1 MFIQLF
7 VFPSVA
13 RRYGVL
19 TCLKAT
25 AIIFPVVTFLIPFT
39 ALLPTSAAQQ
49 IVLSFILVIRSC
61 TIIFAY
67 PCSAIMLTN
76 SAVSIRVLGRLN
88 GVATSFCAIGR
99 AIGPAI
105 GGWAFTI
112 GVDIG
117 YVILPWWILTA
128 ITLLCM
134 IPISQLVEMEGFTA
148 DNLESDSQTDERGPP
163 ESSSGNIIEGSYE
176 RQSQTKPVMDRRDS
190 ILSMAQP
197 GSINTVETPSD
208 MFSSSSL
215 QRMRSTTSDS
225 IRRVTSHSSEA
236 W

>member
-7 VFPSVA
+7 VFPHVV
-13 RRYGVL
+13 RRYGAL
-19 TCLKAT
+19 TCLKVT
-25 AIIFPVVTFLIPFT
+25 GIIFPAVNFLIPFT

-105 GGWAFTI
+105 GGWTFTI

-134 IPISQLVEMEGFTA
+134 IPILQLVEMEGFTA
-148 DNLESDSQTDERGPP
+148 DNVESDGQTDERGPP
-163 ESSSGNIIEGSYE
+163 ESSLGNIIAGGYE
-176 RQSQTKPVMDRRDS
+176 RQGQTKPVMNRSDS
-190 ILSMAQP
+190 ILSMTQP

-208 MFSSSSL
+208 MFASSSL
-215 QRMRSTTSDS
+215 QRMHSTTSDS
-225 IRRVTSHSSEA
+225 IRRVTSHTSEA

>member
-19 TCLKAT
+19 NCLKVT
-25 AIIFPVVTFLIPFT
+25 SFIFPVVTLIIPFT

-49 IVLSFILVIRSC
+49 VVLSFILIIRSC
-61 TIIFAY
+61 TIIFVY

-76 SAVSIRVLGRLN
+76 TAASVRVLGRLN
-88 GVATSFCAIGR
+88 GIATSFCAIGR

-105 GGWAFTI
+105 GGWAFTL

-117 YVILPWWILTA
+117 YVILPWWILAA
-128 ITLLCM
+128 ITLLCI
-134 IPISQLVEMEGFTA
+134 IPISQLVEMEGFAA
-148 DNLESDSQTDERGPP
+148 DNVESDSQTDERGPP
-163 ESSSGNIIEGSYE
+163 EPSSGNIITGSYG
-176 RQSQTKPVMDRRDS
+176 RQSQITPVMNRTNS
-190 ILSMAQP
+190 ILSLTQP

-208 MFSSSSL
+208 MIKSSSL

-225 IRRVTSHSSEA
+225 IRRVTSNTSEA
-236 W
+236 R